1 MKLLRYGP
9 KNHEK
14 PGILDEEGNIRDLS
28 QHIPDICGDT
38 LSNDS
43 LKKLCALELDTL
55 PIISRESRIGPCVGS
70 VKNFLCI
77 GLNYKDH
84 AEETGKSLPNEPVL
98 FTKVT
103 SAISGPYDDII
114 IPRASSKT
122 DWEAE
127 LGVVIGNPGKYIP
140 ENEAMNYVAGFCVVN
155 DVSERTFQ
163 MERAGQWVKGK
174 SCDTFG
180 PIGPWLVTKDE
191 IPDVQNLKIWCDV
204 DNERKQD
211 SNTKEMIF
219 SVAFLVSYLSQFFTL
234 ESGFIIATGTPAGVG
249 LGQKPRPIFLKP
261 GQVVRLGL
269 EGLGVQEHRV
279 IKES

>member
-9 KNHEK
+9 KNQEK
-14 PGILDEEGNIRDLS
+14 PGVLDAEGHIRDLS
-28 QHIPDICGDT
+28 PFISDISAETISDESLQRIKNLDFAKLLEIPA
-38 LSNDS
+38 SV
-43 LKKLCALELDTL
+43 
-55 PIISRESRIGPCVGS
+55 RIGPCIGQVN
-70 VKNFLCI
+70 NFLCV

-84 AEETGKSLPNEPVL
+84 AEETGKALPVEPVL
-98 FTKVT
+98 FNKLT
-103 SAISGPYDDII
+103 SAISGPYDDIM
-114 IPRASSKT
+114 IPRASQKT

-127 LGVVIGNPGKYIP
+127 LGVVIGKAGKYID
-140 ENEAMNYVAGFCVVN
+140 EKDAMDYIAGFCVVN

-174 SCDTFG
+174 SCDTFA

-191 IPDVQNLKIWCDV
+191 IPNVQNLEIWCDV
-204 DNERKQD
+204 DNERKQN

-219 SVAFLVSYLSQFFTL
+219 NVAYLISYLSQFFTL
-234 ESGFIIATGTPAGVG
+234 QPGCIIATGTPAGVG
-249 LGQKPRPIFLKP
+249 LGQKPAPIFLKP

-269 EGLGVQEHRV
+269 QGLGIQEHKV